1 MSFTLEFLK
10 KEVFFM
16 AEKSRYNEKLNKI
29 NQAYIKK
36 SYDDL
41 RIRLRKDAEL
51 NKTVV
56 EEEAKKHGE
65 SVNAYVLKA
74 IAERIARDSRE

>member
-1 MSFTLEFLK
+1 MISEAK
-10 KEVFFM
+10 KKADAKFD
-16 AEKSRYNEKLNKI
+16 
-29 NQAYIKK
+29 KK
-36 SYDDL
+36 TYDNIRL
-41 RIRLRKDAEL
+41 RLRKDAEL

-56 EEEAKKHGE
+56 EEEARKHGE

>member
-1 MSFTLEFLK
+1 
-10 KEVFFM
+10 M

-56 EEEAKKHGE
+56 EKEAKKHGE

-74 IAERIARDSRE
+74 IAERIDRDSRE

>member
-1 MSFTLEFLK
+1 MISEAK
-10 KEVFFM
+10 KKADAKFD
-16 AEKSRYNEKLNKI
+16 
-29 NQAYIKK
+29 KK
-36 SYDDL
+36 TYDNIRL
-41 RIRLRKDAEL
+41 RLRKDAEL
-51 NKTVV
+51 NKNIV

>member
-1 MSFTLEFLK
+1 MISEAK
-10 KEVFFM
+10 KKADAKFD
-16 AEKSRYNEKLNKI
+16 
-29 NQAYIKK
+29 KK
-36 SYDDL
+36 TYDNIRL
-41 RIRLRKDAEL
+41 RLRKDAEL
-51 NKTVV
+51 NKTIV

>member
-1 MSFTLEFLK
+1 
-10 KEVFFM
+10 M

-56 EEEAKKHGE
+56 EKEAKKHGE

-74 IAERIARDSRE
+74 IAERIDRDSREQSNSRNSR

>member
-1 MSFTLEFLK
+1 
-10 KEVFFM
+10 M

-51 NKTVV
+51 NKNFV

-74 IAERIARDSRE
+74 IAERIDRDSREQSNSRNSR

>member
-1 MSFTLEFLK
+1 MISEAK
-10 KEVFFM
+10 KKADAKFD
-16 AEKSRYNEKLNKI
+16 
-29 NQAYIKK
+29 KK
-36 SYDDL
+36 TYDNIRL
-41 RIRLRKDAEL
+41 RLRKDAEL

-56 EEEAKKHGE
+56 EKEAKKHGE

>member
-1 MSFTLEFLK
+1 MISEAK
-10 KEVFFM
+10 KKADAKFD
-16 AEKSRYNEKLNKI
+16 
-29 NQAYIKK
+29 KK
-36 SYDDL
+36 TYDNIRL
-41 RIRLRKDAEL
+41 RLRKDAEL

-56 EEEAKKHGE
+56 EKEAEKHGE

>member
-1 MSFTLEFLK
+1 MISEAK
-10 KEVFFM
+10 KKADAKFD
-16 AEKSRYNEKLNKI
+16 
-29 NQAYIKK
+29 KK
-36 SYDDL
+36 TYDNIRL
-41 RIRLRKDAEL
+41 RLRKDAEL

-74 IAERIARDSRE
+74 IAERIDRDNK

>member
-1 MSFTLEFLK
+1 MISEAK
-10 KEVFFM
+10 KKADAKFD
-16 AEKSRYNEKLNKI
+16 
-29 NQAYIKK
+29 KK
-36 SYDDL
+36 TYDNIRL
-41 RIRLRKDAEL
+41 RLRKDAEL

-74 IAERIARDSRE
+74 IAERIARDKK

>member
-1 MSFTLEFLK
+1 
-10 KEVFFM
+10 M

-51 NKTVV
+51 NKNIV

>member
-1 MSFTLEFLK
+1 
-10 KEVFFM
+10 M

-56 EEEAKKHGE
+56 EEEAKKRGE

>member
-1 MSFTLEFLK
+1 MISEAK
-10 KEVFFM
+10 KKADAKFD
-16 AEKSRYNEKLNKI
+16 
-29 NQAYIKK
+29 KK
-36 SYDDL
+36 TYDNIRL
-41 RIRLRKDAEL
+41 RLRKDAEL